1 VLTTSDSRILACN
14 YFPPALATNTVIITA
29 TAEEATT
36 KAATEARV
44 ATTTEVSI
52 VIGQVINQVCVPLS
66 YTPYLLHTITSKHL
80 LIYK

>member
-14 YFPPALATNTVIITA
+14 YFPPALATNTVTITA

-44 ATTTEVSI
+44 AASTEAFV
-52 VIGQVINQVCVPLS
+52 VVA
-66 YTPYLLHTITSKHL
+66 
-80 LIYK
+80 